1 MATVDNTTFTYF
13 FQNFIAYPTFDNYT
27 DVVFTV
33 NWKYTAV
40 YIDPTSQKE
49 YKNETMRMTPVSTN
63 NITNFVPFDQ
73 LTQQE
78 CIGWVSAVENIP
90 QMQQEMVNAINNQIN
105 PPPPSIVILS
115 PPFPQ

>member
-27 DVVFTV
+27 DVVFNV

-40 YIDPTSQKE
+40 YIDPTTQKE
-49 YKNETMRMTPVSTN
+49 YKVDTMRMTQVDTN

-73 LTQQE
+73 LTQQD
-78 CIGWVSAVENIP
+78 CIGWVSSVENIP
-90 QMQQEMVNAINNQIN
+90 DIQQSLVNSINNQIN
-105 PPPPSIVILS
+105 PPPPTIVVLP
-115 PPFPQ
+115 PPFAQ